1 MNRALLTLTARQ
13 LLRRKRSLFILL
25 LALVPVLVA
34 AVYRLGS
41 DQTEPLPIEFAT
53 GMLDALVIA
62 AVLPLTALVLGTGA
76 LGAEIEDGTAVYL
89 LTKPVARWRIVLVKI
104 AVAAGATIALSVPP
118 AVLASVIVLS
128 GDEAALTP
136 AFAAAAA
143 AGALVYCALFVALS
157 VLTSRALL
165 FGLAYIFI
173 WEGVLPSIF
182 DATRWISVRQY
193 MLGIADLISGAPR
206 DVLAAD
212 LGGGPALIA
221 TASLTVLTAFIAT
234 RLLRR
239 FEIGQRL

>member
-34 AVYRLGS
+34 AVYRLTG

-104 AVAAGATIALSVPP
+104 AVAAGATIALCLPP
-118 AVLASVIVLS
+118 AVLASVIVLD

-136 AFAAAAA
+136 AFAAAVA

-165 FGLAYIFI
+165 FGLSYIFI

>member
-34 AVYRLGS
+34 AVYRLTG

-104 AVAAGATIALSVPP
+104 AVAAGATIMLSLPP
-118 AVLASVIVLS
+118 AVLASVIVLG

-136 AFAAAAA
+136 AFAAAVA

-165 FGLAYIFI
+165 FGLAYIFT

>member
-34 AVYRLGS
+34 AVYRLTG

-104 AVAAGATIALSVPP
+104 AVAAGATIALSLPS
-118 AVLASVIVLS
+118 AVLASVIVLG

-173 WEGVLPSIF
+173 WEGILPSIF

>member
-34 AVYRLGS
+34 AIYRLTG

-62 AVLPLTALVLGTGA
+62 AVLPLIALVLGTGA
-76 LGAEIEDGTAVYL
+76 LGAESEDGTAVYL
-89 LTKPVARWRIVLVKI
+89 LTKPIARWRIVLVKI
-104 AVAAGATIALSVPP
+104 AVAAGATIALSLPP
-118 AVLASVIVLS
+118 AVLASVIVLG

-212 LGGGPALIA
+212 LDGGPALIA
-221 TASLTVLTAFIAT
+221 TASLTLLMALVAT

>member
-34 AVYRLGS
+34 AVYRLTG

-62 AVLPLTALVLGTGA
+62 AVLPLIALVLGTGA

-89 LTKPVARWRIVLVKI
+89 LTKPIARWRIVLVKI
-104 AVAAGATIALSVPP
+104 AVAAGATIALSLPP
-118 AVLASVIVLS
+118 AVLASVIVLG

-212 LGGGPALIA
+212 LDGGPALIA
-221 TASLTVLTAFIAT
+221 TASLTLLMALVAT

>member
-34 AVYRLGS
+34 AVYRLTG

-62 AVLPLTALVLGTGA
+62 AVLPLIALVLGTGA

-89 LTKPVARWRIVLVKI
+89 LTKPIARWRIVLVKI
-104 AVAAGATIALSVPP
+104 VVAAGATIALSLPP
-118 AVLASVIVLS
+118 AVLASVIVLG

-212 LGGGPALIA
+212 LDGGPALIA
-221 TASLTVLTAFIAT
+221 TASLTLLMALVAT

>member
-34 AVYRLGS
+34 AVYRLTG

-104 AVAAGATIALSVPP
+104 AVAAGATIALCLPP
-118 AVLASVIVLS
+118 AVLASVIVLG
-128 GDEAALTP
+128 GDEAALAP

-212 LGGGPALIA
+212 LGGGSALIA
-221 TASLTVLTAFIAT
+221 AASLTVLTAFIAT